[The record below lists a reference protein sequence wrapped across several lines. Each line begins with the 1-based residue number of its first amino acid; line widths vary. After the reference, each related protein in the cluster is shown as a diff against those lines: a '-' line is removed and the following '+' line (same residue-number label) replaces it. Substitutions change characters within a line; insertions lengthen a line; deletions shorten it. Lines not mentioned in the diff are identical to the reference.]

1 MCFAASALWCSQLT
15 VSQLNSQHI
24 NTSCGNSWYTEKGP
38 VAHWLL
44 SHHRKYPQH
53 IAKSTNI
60 PNIPESVTVTSHCA
74 LWCLINSNENGFSTF
89 SLCRSEEATTCGI
102 LGDSTLLWCTSD
114 IFYLFRCFLSLYFD
128 IYWNSTLPW
137 VAGADWGDNHVH
149 TSVNQGLLCWYCRCR

>member
-1 MCFAASALWCSQLT
+1 MCFAASALWCSLR
-15 VSQLNSQHI
+15 VSWIHSI

-38 VAHWLL
+38 VARWLL

-89 SLCRSEEATTCGI
+89 SLCCLEEAAPCGI
-102 LGDSTLLWCTSD
+102 LGDSTLLWCTSQ
-114 IFYLFRCFLSLYFD
+114 IFYLFRCFSSLYFD
-128 IYWNSTLPW
+128 TYWNSTLPW
-137 VAGADWGDNHVH
+137 VAGAEYDRGDDHAH
-149 TSVNQGLLCWYCRCR
+149 TSVRAYYGDAVAVG